1 MLEQSG
7 FAEVVVGPA
16 RDTFA
21 GAGGEEKARRFE
33 VFGYPFLASR
43 SRIDFRRTHT
53 TRI

>member
-7 FAEVVVGPA
+7 FVVVGPA

-33 VFGYPFLASR
+33 VFGYLFLASR
-43 SRIDFRRTHT
+43 PE
-53 TRI
+53 